1 MLFFEVS
8 ALDSTNVL
16 NLHCIVKVMY
26 EHALKY
32 GIARSSLHLA
42 NAQLVADTLNGRR
55 AFPSTGVDVSNESG
69 CHHLCDLMLA
79 LTIPYLIV

>member
-1 MLFFEVS
+1 
-8 ALDSTNVL
+8 
-16 NLHCIVKVMY
+16 MY

-42 NAQLVADTLNGRR
+42 NAQWSQMPLNGRR

-69 CHHLCDLMLA
+69 VPSPLQRFVPA
-79 LTIPYLIV
+79 PKIPYLIV